1 MVAVFRLNCRTAQ
14 RLAVTDQLIQS
25 LRPVWDLADYPGLQH
40 LAELLQVSLVE
51 HIEEGGIGGPALELQ
66 AQRLIQRLPMP
77 ASKGFQITGAA
88 AAAQDPQHRHQQQ
101 EPLWVAHPTAV
112 AANSFG
118 EGLRL
123 LVPRVKRSS

>member
-1 MVAVFRLNCRTAQ
+1 
-14 RLAVTDQLIQS
+14 
-25 LRPVWDLADYPGLQH
+25 
-40 LAELLQVSLVE
+40 
-51 HIEEGGIGGPALELQ
+51 
-66 AQRLIQRLPMP
+66 MP

-101 EPLWVAHPTAV
+101 EPLWVAHPTTV

-123 LVPRVKRSS
+123 RGWP